1 MVNLSNSFFYNILNY
16 FSNPCRD
23 DQYVETNENIST
35 PQKEIPHLMNSIN
48 DLEERIG
55 RLKIEDDYLQQQIVD
70 LNERT
75 KSFLKPSPAFK
86 FRKRV
91 PKLKTSP
98 KLTKLQKKL
107 LNFKKRKITKN
118 EKNILKRLENGL
130 ENATAS
136 EFDNFLVT
144 FNDMQCLN
152 PGKWLNDEIINFY
165 MGLLQKRSDER
176 MVVRKERD
184 FFFNTFFYTTLT
196 GNNMS
201 SYHYNN
207 VRRWTKRKKV
217 KNNF

>member
-1 MVNLSNSFFYNILNY
+1 
-16 FSNPCRD
+16 
-23 DQYVETNENIST
+23 
-35 PQKEIPHLMNSIN
+35 MNSIN